1 MLVQAKMLSNN
12 EESSELRVLCVCVC
26 VRDFPRN
33 RARNICF
40 HSKFRGTVNSVVY
53 PLMNDH
59 CNRVYF
65 NFIIIYIYIYII
77 IELSFFE

>member
-12 EESSELRVLCVCVC
+12 EESSELRVLCVCV
-26 VRDFPRN
+26 RDFPRN

-40 HSKFRGTVNSVVY
+40 RSKFRRTVNSVVY

-65 NFIIIYIYIYII
+65 NFIIIYIYII